1 MRFSEMNCK
10 ASFSLLS
17 KKNYHGLSSPY
28 STVEILSADRCFFVE
43 RTAPSKIVP
52 SAGRTISVHKLTA
65 NIKRAA

>member
-28 STVEILSADRCFFVE
+28 SGNTLQIDVSLWKELLLVRLCPLQEEQF
-43 RTAPSKIVP
+43 PS
-52 SAGRTISVHKLTA
+52 T
-65 NIKRAA
+65 N